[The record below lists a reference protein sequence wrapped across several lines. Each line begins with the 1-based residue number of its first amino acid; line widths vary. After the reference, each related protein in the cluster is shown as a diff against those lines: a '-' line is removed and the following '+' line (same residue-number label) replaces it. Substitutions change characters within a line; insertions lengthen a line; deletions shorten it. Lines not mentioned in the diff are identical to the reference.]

1 VDSAFCEL
9 EADSVA
15 SRNVTQLDQLG
26 LLHAFGDGR
35 GFCHD
40 WIEKSPKID
49 LHYDDYDDLSS
60 SSKGVDSQLV
70 AESYDSRSSNV
81 EEMEMLDTESLCR
94 STEWSDSS
102 SVMELA
108 SSCSLSDKSTASSS
122 PDTSCKNEQVADESQ
137 LSNVNFS
144 ENTHVASL
152 SNTSSATVGNESQL
166 VQHQPLVFFITG
178 LFVGL
183 SLGFFTC

>member
-1 VDSAFCEL
+1 M
-9 EADSVA
+9 A

-26 LLHAFGDGR
+26 LLHAFGDGH
-35 GFCHD
+35 GFRHD

-49 LHYDDYDDLSS
+49 PHYDDYDDLSS
-60 SSKGVDSQLV
+60 SSKVVDSQSV
-70 AESYDSRSSNV
+70 AESFDSGSSNV
-81 EEMEMLDTESLCR
+81 VEMEMSDTDSLCR

-108 SSCSLSDKSTASSS
+108 SSCCHSDKSTASSN

-137 LSNVNFS
+137 LSNVSFS

-152 SNTSSATVGNESQL
+152 SNMSSATVGNESQL
-166 VQHQPLVFFITG
+166 AQHQPLVFFITG